1 MSEKKIIASD
11 GSELKPGMAVL
22 GKNGDRIWFVS
33 MFSHFAV
40 DGGKDY
46 YCTNGMPFE
55 CCIPLEGNEHMAGTK
70 LPIPNKEKPLE
81 WGERVLVWDRPGQE
95 KIEAIFVKYIDD
107 PAPENDKRRWL
118 VLEKGEEDVL
128 GLFAFCERAT
138 I

>member
-22 GKNGDRIWFVS
+22 GKNGDGFWFVS

-40 DGGKDY
+40 NCGKDY

-70 LPIPNKEKPLE
+70 LPIPKKEKPFE
-81 WGERVLVWDRPGQE
+81 WGERVLVWDLPG
-95 KIEAIFVKYIDD
+95 EAKREALFVAYETS
-107 PAPENDKRRWL
+107 ATGEERRFFA
-118 VLEKGEEDVL
+118 LEKRKEEVESYT
-128 GLFAFCERAT
+128 FCDRAT